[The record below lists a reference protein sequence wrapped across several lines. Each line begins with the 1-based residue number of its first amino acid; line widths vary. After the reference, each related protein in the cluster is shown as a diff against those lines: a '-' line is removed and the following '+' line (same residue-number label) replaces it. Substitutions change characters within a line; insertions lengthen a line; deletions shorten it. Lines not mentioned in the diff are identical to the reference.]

1 MKVKGDKCMNNSYRL
16 NTMFD
21 YIPSLLSCI
30 VIEVLQGW
38 KGGCMYIVILARE
51 LLIYLS
57 VLKTKSSKN
66 AKDMHSAVPAPELE
80 L

>member
-1 MKVKGDKCMNNSYRL
+1 
-16 NTMFD
+16 
-21 YIPSLLSCI
+21 
-30 VIEVLQGW
+30 
-38 KGGCMYIVILARE
+38 MYIVILAHE